1 MYIYCVRWSHF
12 RNMLIHKGTGLMTH
26 RRDLT
31 YNLLALNDM
40 DPLIILFHYH
50 KTSIMPVLT
59 LRFYLGDIHE
69 NNQ

>member
-12 RNMLIHKGTGLMTH
+12 RDMLIHKGTGLMTH

-31 YNLLALNDM
+31 YNLLKALNDT

-50 KTSIMPVLT
+50 KMRWHT
-59 LRFYLGDIHE
+59 
-69 NNQ
+69 NNFPNIALNL